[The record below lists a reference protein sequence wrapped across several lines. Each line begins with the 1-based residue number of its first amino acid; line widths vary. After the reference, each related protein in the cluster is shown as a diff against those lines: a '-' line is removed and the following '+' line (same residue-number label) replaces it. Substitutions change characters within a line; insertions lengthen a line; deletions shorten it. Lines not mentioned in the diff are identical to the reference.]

1 MGIPVMIQLHI
12 MFTTFLMVI
21 MFTGS
26 LCYEDVSSKA
36 YLDLSASEKSRI
48 IFQNC
53 LENTSPADWFSTF
66 KMLGLFWESMCPTL
80 RAQGDELPKDRSKYI
95 HTVGST
101 GRVEWQDLGG
111 HNYTGLF
118 EGADFGI
125 VRLSLAKEPNED
137 ELNTTP
143 GMGLKFLRDGMDS
156 SNLVAMFGL
165 DGQDSWNFFE
175 NDFSNHIGEGSA
187 ANLPI
192 KLKFSRYA
200 MHVQQV
206 GLSDWSTH
214 KQDGTQVENPV
225 FPYSLR
231 FHPTGK
237 ITFPTTY
244 TKPLSE
250 HFATIENGTT
260 LYEIFALDKPRE
272 MNGIEEHIGNLVTT
286 SRLVSS
292 WWGDRRLFF
301 RHQDMAEDLSINP
314 EWKEFTP
321 HAGNEH
327 ESPC

>member
-1 MGIPVMIQLHI
+1 
-12 MFTTFLMVI
+12 
-21 MFTGS
+21 
-26 LCYEDVSSKA
+26 
-36 YLDLSASEKSRI
+36 
-48 IFQNC
+48 
-53 LENTSPADWFSTF
+53 
-66 KMLGLFWESMCPTL
+66 
-80 RAQGDELPKDRSKYI
+80 
-95 HTVGST
+95 
-101 GRVEWQDLGG
+101 
-111 HNYTGLF
+111 
-118 EGADFGI
+118 
-125 VRLSLAKEPNED
+125 
-137 ELNTTP
+137 
-143 GMGLKFLRDGMDS
+143 MGLKFLRDGMDS

-214 KQDGTQVENPV
+214 KQDGTKVENPV

-272 MNGIEEHIGNLVTT
+272 MNVIEEHIGNLVTT

-321 HAGNEH
+321 HAGKEH
-327 ESPC
+327 ESPCKENKNNLLLVQLIVDKKKCKLMKIETDY